1 MNNLF
6 EQATVLIVDDAKE
19 NISILA
25 ELLKPEYKI
34 RAAINGE
41 KALEIAF
48 SENPP
53 DLILLDVIMPG
64 IDGYEVCRRLKADP
78 LTKSIPIIFVT
89 GKVNEDEEI
98 FGFNLGAVDYIK
110 KPLIR
115 SS

>member
-1 MNNLF
+1 MVWIMNNLF
-6 EQATVLIVDDAKE
+6 EQPTVLIVDDAKE

-25 ELLKPEYKI
+25 DLLKPEYKI

-78 LTKSIPIIFVT
+78 QTRNNFV
-89 GKVNEDEEI
+89 
-98 FGFNLGAVDYIK
+98 
-110 KPLIR
+110 
-115 SS
+115 